1 MVLSEGA
8 EWQGREDARPCT
20 LLRCARCCDAHAIRK
35 PEELTLIQLTFRLA
49 AIAVAG
55 RLWLLGPLGIDLAFV
70 GTVGIALVAVTVS
83 GFALRELAA
92 AGRKGFRRMALRP
105 AAGAM

>member
-1 MVLSEGA
+1 MLAHALYG
-8 EWQGREDARPCT
+8 
-20 LLRCARCCDAHAIRK
+20 DAHAVAVRTRTGK